1 MKTKKR
7 TVVIEKGMERLA
19 SLIKDNHGPQDW
31 ENAVHN
37 LQDYLAVF
45 IGASAIEVYRD
56 LMEGIMQE
64 G

>member
-45 IGASAIEVYRD
+45 IGAT
-56 LMEGIMQE
+56 Q
-64 G
+64 